1 MNGSTDDHFNIK
13 SMKNYRLLPSKNR
26 LFKHKILRSLAL
38 TLFITCSFTEPLQEQ
53 AKEYNL
59 KAAFIYNFT
68 KYIEWSELAAE
79 NEFIIGVIG
88 ESSINDPLAEIVK
101 TETVDN
107 KKITI
112 KQFTKPADI
121 SFCNILFISRNCNF
135 PLEDILGKT
144 TGKGTLIISEKNGY
158 AEQGTAI
165 NFVTVKQ
172 KLKFEANVKA
182 LNAAGLTASSQ
193 LLKLAIIIK

>member
-1 MNGSTDDHFNIK
+1 
-13 SMKNYRLLPSKNR
+13 MKNYRLLSFKNR
-26 LFKHKILRSLAL
+26 LFKLKIWRSLAL
-38 TLFITCSFTEPLQEQ
+38 TFFITCSFTGLQQGQ

-68 KYIEWSELAAE
+68 KYIEWNEPADE
-79 NEFIIGVIG
+79 NEFIIGIIG

-112 KQFTKPADI
+112 RRFTKPSEI
-121 SFCNILFISRNCNF
+121 TSCHILFISHNCSI
-135 PLEDILGKT
+135 PLEDILAKIT
-144 TGKGTLIISEKNGY
+144 SKGTLIISEKNGY

-165 NFVTVKQ
+165 NFVIVKQ

>member
-1 MNGSTDDHFNIK
+1 
-13 SMKNYRLLPSKNR
+13 MKNYRLRSYKEGAVNR
-26 LFKHKILRSLAL
+26 KIYT
-38 TLFITCSFTEPLQEQ
+38 TLILIFFITCAFTGHRQKNQ

-68 KYIEWSELAAE
+68 KYIEWKEATDQ

-88 ESSINDPLAEIVK
+88 SSPISDPLAEIVK
-101 TETVDN
+101 SETVDN

-112 KQFTKPADI
+112 KRFTRPADI
-121 SFCNILFISRNCNF
+121 SFCHILFISQNSSI
-135 PLEDILGKT
+135 PLDDILAKT
-144 TGKGTLIISEKNGY
+144 TGKGILIISEQDGY
-158 AEQGTAI
+158 AELGTAI
-165 NFVTVKQ
+165 NFVIVNR

-182 LNAAGLTASSQ
+182 INAAGLTASSQ

>member
-1 MNGSTDDHFNIK
+1 
-13 SMKNYRLLPSKNR
+13 MKNYRLLIFNNR
-26 LFKHKILRSLAL
+26 LFKHKLLRSLAL
-38 TLFITCSFTEPLQEQ
+38 TFFITCSFTGLQQEQ

-68 KYIEWSELAAE
+68 KYIEWNAPADE
-79 NEFIIGVIG
+79 NEFIIGIIG
-88 ESSINDPLAEIVK
+88 ESSINDALAEIVK

-107 KKITI
+107 KKIAI
-112 KQFTKPADI
+112 RQFTKPADI
-121 SFCNILFISRNCNF
+121 SLCHILFITRNCNF
-135 PLEDILGKT
+135 PLEDIVGKT
-144 TGKGTLIISEKNGY
+144 SGKGTLIVSEKNGY
-158 AEQGTAI
+158 AEHGAAI